1 MGYRIETEYFSENDV
16 LAMSVFGIMNLIGY
30 WFGATSCCH
39 GAGGLAGQYKFGG
52 RSGWCMALLGV
63 AKLVLGLVLGSSLVK
78 ILDQFPV
85 GVLGVLLLFVGIE
98 LCSRDINSKEESAK
112 LQPRRSTKSAS
123 SQSHVP
129 QQTEFE
135 FMPTPGI
142 IPQQLSGPDAA
153 LTGNDLQP
161 HFSFQNMVDD
171 LQLMENEEQSRMKAH
186 RAKNRSIVRDSVR
199 FHAPRKMKP
208 N

>member
-1 MGYRIETEYFSENDV
+1 
-16 LAMSVFGIMNLIGY
+16 MSRG
-30 WFGATSCCH
+30 
-39 GAGGLAGQYKFGG
+39 
-52 RSGWCMALLGV
+52 
-63 AKLVLGLVLGSSLVK
+63 
-78 ILDQFPV
+78 
-85 GVLGVLLLFVGIE
+85 
-98 LCSRDINSKEESAK
+98 AK

-123 SQSHVP
+123 SQSHEP

-135 FMPTPGI
+135 FMPTDLGI
-142 IPQQLSGPDAA
+142 IPQHISGPDAA

-161 HFSFQNMVDD
+161 HFSFENMVDD
-171 LQLMENEEQSRMKAH
+171 LHLMENEEQSRMKAH

>member
-1 MGYRIETEYFSENDV
+1 MLPKEENLLPTIGDAIDYVWLPTTIEVDGFSC
-16 LAMSVFGIMNLIGY
+16 GGCNL
-30 WFGATSCCH
+30 
-39 GAGGLAGQYKFGG
+39 LLG
-52 RSGWCMALLGV
+52 RS
-63 AKLVLGLVLGSSLVK
+63 
-78 ILDQFPV
+78 
-85 GVLGVLLLFVGIE
+85 LF
-98 LCSRDINSKEESAK
+98 LPRDIIAYAK

-171 LQLMENEEQSRMKAH
+171 LQLMENEEQSRMKAN
-186 RAKNRSIVRDSVR
+186 RAKNRSIVRDSGS
-199 FHAPRKMKP
+199 FSCSAEDEAKLII
-208 N
+208 